1 MKKCPVFPSARSS
14 NPFPCGSNPSA
25 RNALYI
31 DGGLRHRARPLCP
44 FRREKGIFLS
54 LKADEAFLAGSPGQL
69 RTLSLVAISMYPTRV
84 RETTPLAIKDQSH
97 PAQRVPLQQEGSG
110 NPAAVAVAVAAAT
123 LPSSSRTLQ
132 LRRIPP
138 FEATP
143 RERMR
148 ETEPLRARWEI

>member
-1 MKKCPVFPSARSS
+1 MPLPS
-14 NPFPCGSNPSA
+14 GEGD
-25 RNALYI
+25 L
-31 DGGLRHRARPLCP
+31 PLVEG
-44 FRREKGIFLS
+44 RRG
-54 LKADEAFLAGSPGQL
+54 FLAGSPGQL

-138 FEATP
+138 FEP
-143 RERMR
+143 
-148 ETEPLRARWEI
+148 PLANE

>member
-1 MKKCPVFPSARSS
+1 MKKCPIFPSARSS

-31 DGGLRHRARPLCP
+31 DGGLRHRSPFMPLP
-44 FRREKGIFLS
+44 SGEGDLPLVEGRRG
-54 LKADEAFLAGSPGQL
+54 FLAGSPGQL

-110 NPAAVAVAVAAAT
+110 NPAAVTVTVAFILAHAPAQT
-123 LPSSSRTLQ
+123 NSS
-132 LRRIPP
+132 LR
-138 FEATP
+138 ATP